1 MSIEIEYATKA
12 AILALVE
19 AAKDT
24 WSDDPHHSEDWD
36 LAQAVKVALEG
47 TLVEAVKAHALAH
60 YEDGGWDVVVETYE
74 DIDIAKQVSMAS
86 TPDEAI
92 ASFET
97 PVSIWADRQADARN
111 SAF

>member
-1 MSIEIEYATKA
+1 
-12 AILALVE
+12 
-19 AAKDT
+19 
-24 WSDDPHHSEDWD
+24 
-36 LAQAVKVALEG
+36 
-47 TLVEAVKAHALAH
+47 
-60 YEDGGWDVVVETYE
+60 
-74 DIDIAKQVSMAS
+74 MAS